1 LDANQKQRT
10 RRSKQIKE
18 SIMKRLLATTAV
30 GIFLGLTPVL
40 AQSPRAN
47 DAPNAPAMQIPAQPS
62 DPTSAMN
69 VPEQTSEPSATPGRS
84 SEALPQSISPEVSSA
99 SPAPAASAQFLNQQK
114 SNDWL
119 ASKLIGQA
127 VVNAKNETI
136 GDINDLVTD
145 NGGKVVA
152 VLIGSGG
159 FLGIGEK
166 HIAVRFEDLKLA
178 HDENNRVK
186 VIANLTKETLAA
198 APDYKTLDEQQ
209 VVEGANK
216 SDREDNSMPRTD

>member
-1 LDANQKQRT
+1 
-10 RRSKQIKE
+10 
-18 SIMKRLLATTAV
+18 MKRLLATTAV

-69 VPEQTSEPSATPGRS
+69 LPEQTEPGATPGRS
-84 SEALPQSISPEVSSA
+84 SEALPQSISPKVSSA
-99 SPAPAASAQFLNQQK
+99 SPASAASAQFPNQQK

-145 NGGKVVA
+145 NNNGKVVA
-152 VLIGSGG
+152 VLIGTGG
-159 FLGIGEK
+159 FFGIGEK

-178 HDENNRVK
+178 RDENNRVK

-216 SDREDNSMPRTD
+216 SDREDNSTPRTS